1 MVDPHCYYI
10 VAGNEVGCHVIHER
24 HVTVGSLAEQVTVD
38 IDLAAVVHA
47 FKVYVLAGGIAGR
60 GEVLAIPCNA
70 SGKESGAT
78 CK

>member
-1 MVDPHCYYI
+1 MVDTHCYYI
-10 VAGNEVGCHVIHER
+10 AGNEVGCHVIHER
-24 HVTVGSLAEQVTVD
+24 HVTVGALAEQMTVD

-47 FKVYVLAGGIAGR
+47 FKVDILAGGIAGR